1 MDTSL
6 ASLQVSFQA
15 CVLRSLIRRMA
26 CLCLPPQIMS
36 PLQIRQHSYAPFVL
50 RYMGRV
56 RSQATRIIR
65 TYPVG

>member
-50 RYMGRV
+50 RCWVEYV
-56 RSQATRIIR
+56 HKRIIR